1 MTRGRAGL
9 AAVIV
14 FAAAAA
20 CRSTAPLDVHTSLP
34 GVSSF
39 PPGTFT
45 TIIVTRFRDDAPPP
59 DFAPG
64 PALEDVLANGLRRE
78 LKHTGGLVDR
88 RRDEARA
95 RPTDPAAWKA
105 AGEGRPSGAA
115 FLAGAVRL
123 SAKTLKAIDKK
134 ALADGPFDLARRL
147 IAKRRWTLEAE
158 ISVVS
163 AATGETLYH
172 ETFRESQDYGELDK
186 AAEFAFSE
194 LADRI
199 LGRFSQ
205 ALLGRPTIEV
215 RTLLRR

>member
-1 MTRGRAGL
+1 MKPARAVVAG
-9 AAVIV
+9 AVLIM
-14 FAAAAA
+14 AAAA

-34 GVSSF
+34 GVSPF
-39 PPGTFT
+39 APGTFS
-45 TIIVTRFRDDAPPP
+45 TIVVTRFRDDAPPP

-64 PALEDVLANGLRRE
+64 PAFEEVLANGLRRE
-78 LKHTGGLVDR
+78 LKNTGGLVDR
-88 RRDEARA
+88 DSDEALA
-95 RPTDPAAWKA
+95 RVADPAAWKA
-105 AGEGRPSGAA
+105 AGEGKSPGAA
-115 FLAGAVRL
+115 FLVGSVLL

-134 ALADGPFDLARRL
+134 ALSDGPFDLVRRL

-186 AAEFAFSE
+186 TAEFAFSE

-199 LGRFSQ
+199 LGRVSQ

-215 RTLLRR
+215 RTLFQR